1 MISKENH
8 PSGGEK
14 PPEKAGPCQ
23 VTFVVEDR
31 VFSGTSVH
39 FNDGGILVF
48 CHQPAQLYAKLR
60 LTLKFPGFKNPVRV
74 NGEVVWTNIHGP
86 ADSLSPRGMGVK
98 FLNLDRD
105 TERLLG
111 ELARNYESYGTDY
124 GCYFT

>member
-1 MISKENH
+1 MVSKENH
-8 PSGGEK
+8 PPGEK

-23 VTFVVEDR
+23 VAFVVDDK

-39 FNDGGILVF
+39 FSDGGMLVF
-48 CHQPAQLYAKLR
+48 CRQPAQLNAKVKLA
-60 LTLKFPGFKNPVRV
+60 LKFPGFKNPVKI

-111 ELARNYESYGTDY
+111 ELARNYEAYGAGY